1 MIYIGGLIVVLGVLI
16 FVHEL
21 GHFLAAKSVGI
32 AVHRFSLGLGPLT
45 PLRFKRGETEYCVS
59 WIPFGGYVKM
69 AGLEEEGAAGSLEGP
84 REEADIPPERTFD
97 AKPLWARIYVI
108 SAGVLMNGLFA
119 VLVYTYLAGVHGIP
133 VDTSTIVG
141 EVRAAELPMG
151 AAPLTAVRPG
161 DRIIRING
169 DTVRGWRDVMD
180 RLLTTVETPIRL
192 EVAGRSEPVLID
204 VPLREQE
211 NRGKLIQALLPWHE
225 PVLGEVVAGWPA
237 AEAGLRPGDRVLR
250 VFGDTI
256 PAWEVF
262 HGRLQGSAGE
272 TLTVDVARGDSLLSV
287 VVVPRAVRV
296 AAPGGQTR
304 EVGQIGI
311 RQYRPVTRPG
321 PLGAVREGLRE
332 TGGAIGLVVFTLKGL
347 VLGQLSPRDLG
358 GPILIG
364 QLAGEAARLGTVA
377 FLNLLA
383 LISVN
388 LAVLNLL
395 PIPVLDGGHLLFLA
409 IEGIRRRPLS
419 VVVRQR
425 LTAVGF
431 WLLIA
436 IMVFAIRNDL
446 LRVFDRFLD

>member
-1 MIYIGGLIVVLGVLI
+1 MIYVGGLVVVLGVLI

-32 AVHRFSLGLGPLT
+32 AVHRFSLGLGPIT
-45 PLRFKRGETEYCVS
+45 PLRFRRGETEYCVS

-69 AGLEEEGAAGSLEGP
+69 AGLEDEGAAGSLEGP
-84 REEADIPPERTFD
+84 REGAETPPERTFD
-97 AKPLWARIYVI
+97 AKPLWARVWVI

-119 VLVYTYLAGVHGIP
+119 VLVYTFIAGVYG
-133 VDTSTIVG
+133 VADDTSTTVG
-141 EVRAAELPMG
+141 EVRAGDLPMG
-151 AAPLTAVRPG
+151 AAPLTSLRPG
-161 DRIIRING
+161 DRILRING
-169 DTVRGWRDVMD
+169 DTVRSWREVVD
-180 RLLTTVETPIRL
+180 RLFTTVETPIRI
-192 EVAGRSEPVLID
+192 EVAGRAEPVLID

-211 NRGKLIQALLPWHE
+211 NRGKLVQALIPWHE

-237 AEAGLRPGDRVLR
+237 AAAGLRPGDRVLR
-250 VFGDTI
+250 VAGDTV

-262 HGRLQGSAGE
+262 HSRLQTSARE
-272 TLTVDVARGDSLLSV
+272 TLTVDVARGDSMLSL
-287 VVVPRAVRV
+287 VVVPRAVRI

-304 EVGQIGI
+304 EIGQIGI
-311 RQYRPVTRPG
+311 RSFRPVTRPG
-321 PLGAVREGLRE
+321 PFGAMREGLRE
-332 TGGAIGLVVFTLKGL
+332 TAGATGLVLFTLKGL

-364 QLAGEAARLGTVA
+364 QLAGEAARLGAVA
-377 FLNLLA
+377 FLNVLA

-395 PIPVLDGGHLLFLA
+395 PIPVLDGGHLMFLA

-419 VVVRQR
+419 VAVRQR

-431 WLLIA
+431 WVLIA

-446 LRVFDRFLD
+446 LRVFGRFLD